1 MENKSYILVLGVL
14 IAIALATY
22 QLIIPQF
29 STQEY
34 SIETVENIS
43 QGITTTTIFD
53 VGKTEASE
61 EVSSEKSD
69 TEDSQISDIIIN
81 PSIEDELLRF
91 NQADRI
97 ERTFSSYLLIG
108 SDKRSKDS
116 SLSRGFVSGQR
127 ADVIILGLINNLN
140 NKTSLISIP
149 RDLLIQNSCTK
160 EIQRINSSFIANNCG
175 NDVENL
181 AASILNLTGITIN
194 HLAMFNFEGFEKIID
209 SVGGIEICVDRTIKE
224 GYAYELQKGCQI
236 VNGEIALNWVV
247 SRNTEILI
255 GDKILDENGN
265 DASTWRK
272 LSTVSDLTR
281 IQREQDIVIE
291 LLSQVDEFESVNA
304 LSNFIAA
311 LEDTFVIDENLTNS
325 KAAGILWNLRNK
337 KLSDINKLT
346 IPTRPYRTES
356 GMEVLVMTSYFSDF
370 LKKNN
375 LLD

>member
-14 IAIALATY
+14 VAIALATY

-53 VGKTEASE
+53 VEKTEASE

-69 TEDSQISDIIIN
+69 TEDSQSSDIIIN

-91 NQADRI
+91 NQAVRI
-97 ERTFSSYLLIG
+97 ERTFTSYLLIG

-356 GMEVLVMTSYFSDF
+356 GMEVLVMTSSFSDF

>member
-97 ERTFSSYLLIG
+97 ERTFTSYLLIG

-255 GDKILDENGN
+255 GNKILDENGN

-356 GMEVLVMTSYFSDF
+356 GMEVLVMTSNFSDF

>member
-53 VGKTEASE
+53 VRKTEASE

-97 ERTFSSYLLIG
+97 ERTFTSYLLIG

-356 GMEVLVMTSYFSDF
+356 GMEVLVMTSNFSDF
-370 LKKNN
+370 LKKND

>member
-1 MENKSYILVLGVL
+1 MKNKSYILVLGVL
-14 IAIALATY
+14 VAIALATY

-43 QGITTTTIFD
+43 QGITTTTIFE

-97 ERTFSSYLLIG
+97 ESTFSSYLLIG

-160 EIQRINSSFIANNCG
+160 KIQRINSSFIANNCG

-255 GDKILDENGN
+255 GDKVLDENGN

-272 LSTVSDLTR
+272 LPTVSDLTR

>member
-1 MENKSYILVLGVL
+1 M
-14 IAIALATY
+14 
-22 QLIIPQF
+22 
-29 STQEY
+29 
-34 SIETVENIS
+34 
-43 QGITTTTIFD
+43 
-53 VGKTEASE
+53 GKTEASE

-97 ERTFSSYLLIG
+97 ESTFSSYLLIG

-160 EIQRINSSFIANNCG
+160 KIQRINSSFIANNCG

-255 GDKILDENGN
+255 GDKVLDENGN

>member
-97 ERTFSSYLLIG
+97 ERTFTSYLLIG

>member
-1 MENKSYILVLGVL
+1 MKNKSYILVLGVL
-14 IAIALATY
+14 VAIALATY

-43 QGITTTTIFD
+43 QGITTTTIFE

-160 EIQRINSSFIANNCG
+160 KIQRINSSFIANNCG

-255 GDKILDENGN
+255 GDKVLDENGN

>member
-1 MENKSYILVLGVL
+1 MENKSFILVLGVL

-53 VGKTEASE
+53 VEKTEASE

-97 ERTFSSYLLIG
+97 ERTFTSYLLIG

-160 EIQRINSSFIANNCG
+160 EIQRVNSSFIANDCG

-181 AASILNLTGITIN
+181 AASILNLTGININ
-194 HLAMFNFEGFEKIID
+194 HLALFNFEGFEKIID
-209 SVGGIEICVDRTIKE
+209 SVGGIQLCIDRHVRE
-224 GYAYELQKGCQI
+224 GYSYELQKGCQI

-247 SRNTEILI
+247 SRNTEVLI
-255 GDKILDENGN
+255 GEKILDDKGE
-265 DASTWRK
+265 DASTWKK
-272 LSTVSDLTR
+272 LPSVSDLTR
-281 IQREQDIVIE
+281 IQRQQDIVIE
-291 LLSQVDEFESVNA
+291 LLSQVKDFASVSA
-304 LSNFIAA
+304 LNSFIDA

-325 KAAGILWNLRNK
+325 KAAGILWNLRNQN
-337 KLSDINKLT
+337 LSDINKLT
-346 IPTRPYRTES
+346 ISTKPYRTQS
-356 GMEVLVMTSYFSDF
+356 GMEVLMMTSYFSDF
-370 LKKNN
+370 LKKND